1 MAAPAGLLSGL
12 TAPLRA
18 VGRAYNAH
26 AQRRPFAVG
35 TVTTVVKTS
44 AADAFAQLVLEDRSA
59 ADFDLK
65 RHGLFCAFGLFYLG
79 GFQYYLYNHLFV
91 RWCAG
96 ITAAV
101 GHKGAAPVKTFI
113 DQAIHHPFAYFPAF
127 YGLKGA
133 VEGRP
138 LSSTWDRYRA
148 ELWDNCKALWTIW
161 VPAQLVNFA
170 FVPRHLRIPYVAG
183 VSFAW
188 TVVLSAMRGAA
199 GRGARRGARFGS
211 SRGWE
216 ARPQGPRRPA
226 WGSLGQQTGTAVQNA
241 PPEKRNHPLES
252 PHLCSEVAGWR
263 HRLLAP
269 WAHPTSPYQSTGGR
283 VTLPCCFSRTTT
295 PPTPMICGGSLNSV
309 TPPHP
314 GCTCM
319 QGAPTPRA
327 PRAVACASLTGP
339 GPSAPP
345 SWLALPRANCPPPL
359 IETALWPRRV

>member
-1 MAAPAGLLSGL
+1 MAAPAGLLAGL

-44 AADAFAQLVLEDRSA
+44 AADAFAQLVLEDTPP
-59 ADFDLK
+59 ADFDWK
-65 RHGLFCAFGLFYLG
+65 RHGLFCGFGLVYLG

-91 RWCAG
+91 RWCAP

-113 DQAIHHPFAYFPAF
+113 DQAIHHPFCYFPVF

-138 LSSTWDRYRA
+138 LASTWGKYKAD
-148 ELWDNCKALWTIW
+148 LWDNCKALWTIW

-188 TVVLSAMRGAA
+188 TVVLSAMRGALKDGAAPTTQQLADAVDAVAAAAAATTPA
-199 GRGARRGARFGS
+199 GAALAEAPEGGDGGSGGGGGGGGGARAAPAAAAAAAAGGAG
-211 SRGWE
+211 GLK
-216 ARPQGPRRPA
+216 ALAAQPGRR
-226 WGSLGQQTGTAVQNA
+226 
-241 PPEKRNHPLES
+241 
-252 PHLCSEVAGWR
+252 
-263 HRLLAP
+263 
-269 WAHPTSPYQSTGGR
+269 
-283 VTLPCCFSRTTT
+283 
-295 PPTPMICGGSLNSV
+295 
-309 TPPHP
+309 
-314 GCTCM
+314 
-319 QGAPTPRA
+319 
-327 PRAVACASLTGP
+327 
-339 GPSAPP
+339 
-345 SWLALPRANCPPPL
+345 
-359 IETALWPRRV
+359 